1 MTPYGVNDSLI
12 RRAVAAYEARTW
24 PEAESACAEILAEN
38 PDQADALQILGNIRA
53 RSGDTRA
60 AEPLFERARAAA
72 PDNIFILNS
81 LGGIYAANGRPEQ
94 ARAALEAALRID
106 SRFPWALHNLG
117 SLMLE
122 IGDRRVARRCFE
134 RALESNPNHVD
145 AIAAL
150 ADVAEQDEQP
160 DEARALANRARRVA
174 PDHVTARL
182 VLARLELRAGSHATA
197 EHQLRALLEQPG
209 MRPVN
214 QASARGL
221 LGKALEGLGRYDEA
235 FREYTQANDI
245 ERKLHAPRYADAEA
259 VGSPATIARL
269 TRFMQDTD
277 PANWTRPAPDDLP
290 SPVFLVGFPRSGT
303 TLLEQLLAA
312 HPGVIALEEQENL
325 ADAAGPLLLA
335 PGSLERWDKLPPS
348 ELADLRRAYWKR
360 VDAAVGA
367 RLDGRLFI
375 DKLPLNLALL
385 PLIHLL
391 FPDAKIILVLRDPR
405 DVILSCLRN
414 RFAMNAA
421 MFQFLSPET
430 ATGYYDAV
438 MSLAEMARAKL
449 PLSVHEVRYEDV
461 VNDLRGTAG
470 KLVAFLGL
478 PWSDAVLNHVETARR
493 RYLRTPSRSQVVRP
507 IYRTSLAQWRNF
519 EPQLTPVLPRLEHW
533 VRRLDYWGSILSSSS
548 NPERSK

>member
-1 MTPYGVNDSLI
+1 MTPYRVNDPLI

-24 PEAESACAEILAEN
+24 PEAESVCAEILAED
-38 PDQADALQILGNIRA
+38 PDQPDALQILGNIRA

-60 AEPLFERARAAA
+60 ALPLFERARAAA

-81 LGGIYAANGRPEQ
+81 LGGIYAANGRPEE
-94 ARAALEAALRID
+94 ARTALEAALRID
-106 SRFPWALHNLG
+106 GRFPWALHNLG

-122 IGDRRVARRCFE
+122 LGDRRVARRCFE
-134 RALESNPNHVD
+134 RALESNPHHVD

-150 ADVAEQDEQP
+150 ADVAEQDQQP
-160 DEARALANRARRVA
+160 DEARALANRARKIA

-197 EHQLRALLEQPG
+197 EHQLRALLELPG
-209 MRPVN
+209 MRPAN

-235 FREYTQANDI
+235 FREFTQANDI
-245 ERKLHAPRYADAEA
+245 ERELHAPRYADAVTA
-259 VGSPATIARL
+259 SSPATITRL
-269 TRFMQDTD
+269 TTFMQDTD

-312 HPGVIALEEQENL
+312 HPGVIALEEHENL
-325 ADAAGPLLLA
+325 SDAVGPLLLA
-335 PGSLERWDKLPPS
+335 PGSLDRWDTLPQS

-360 VDAAVGA
+360 VEASLGT
-367 RLDGRLFI
+367 RPDGRLFI

-391 FPDAKIILVLRDPR
+391 FPDAKIIFALRDPR

-421 MFQFLSPET
+421 MLQLLSPE
-430 ATGYYDAV
+430 AAVSYYAAV
-438 MSLAEMARAKL
+438 MALAESARARL
-449 PLSVHEVRYEDV
+449 PLAVHEVRYEDV
-461 VNDLRGTAG
+461 VNDLRGAAV

-478 PWSDAVLNHVETARR
+478 PWSDEILNYVETARR
-493 RYLRTPSRSQVVRP
+493 RYLRTPSRAQVVRP

-519 EPQLTPVLPRLEHW
+519 EPQLTPILPRLEHW
-533 VRRLDYWGSILSSSS
+533 VRRFDYWGSILSSSS
-548 NPERSK
+548 YPERSE